1 MKLPQKLETK
11 THSMTKKMLRLI
23 ANKTMQI
30 KNQVN
35 QKQRKM
41 QPMQPSALQEM
52 LKMLLTR
59 RRIMLKN

>member
-1 MKLPQKLETK
+1 
-11 THSMTKKMLRLI
+11 MTKKMLRLI

-41 QPMQPSALQEM
+41 QPMQPSAPQETLKMPLTM
-52 LKMLLTR
+52 LKIT
-59 RRIMLKN
+59 LKN

>member
-1 MKLPQKLETK
+1 
-11 THSMTKKMLRLI
+11 MTKKMLRLI

-30 KNQVN
+30 KSQVN

-41 QPMQPSALQEM
+41 QPMQPSAPQEM

>member
-11 THSMTKKMLRLI
+11 THSVTKKMLRLI

-30 KNQVN
+30 KSQVN

-52 LKMLLTR
+52 LKMLLTMLK
-59 RRIMLKN
+59 IMLKN

>member
-1 MKLPQKLETK
+1 
-11 THSMTKKMLRLI
+11 MTKKTLRLI

-52 LKMLLTR
+52 LKTPLTR
-59 RRIMLKN
+59 LKIMLKN